1 MCVCVCV
8 WALGK
13 QKKDTSL
20 PLDTD
25 NTVKEG
31 SPERDETEPE
41 VGNGVLASALAYQLA
56 PWAIQ
61 EHPFLPY

>member
-8 WALGK
+8 ALGK
-13 QKKDTSL
+13 RTWL
-20 PLDTD
+20 PLGTD

>member
-8 WALGK
+8 GVRER
-13 QKKDTSL
+13 KDTSL
-20 PLDTD
+20 PLGTD